1 MPIFLNTSLIVY
13 AENQECQTDD
23 ALAQMMQ
30 RCHGR
35 RHCAVKAGSK
45 IFGDPCP
52 EDTHKYLIVLYSCA
66 PVLNLSLFSSF
77 SHSAVSKSIFRK
89 PRRFPGLPPLP
100 SNRAPDGSSI
110 NGLGGGGGRGTGG
123 LEPVSGAPFR
133 TLQPS
138 FSDSSVSFSS
148 DAYNDSSY
156 NSYPNS
162 TASIPTGS
170 GSSDTSGLEKKHI
183 FIQYFVIG
191 CLIGIILSLI
201 SWVFHLKRKK
211 AKLKKKLRGSD
222 GTDGRQR
229 ANGVLAAVQE
239 ENRIDI
245 DEIWRSPPP
254 PSILNRVSPTEDDND
269 NTIWRSHTLPGS
281 RQLNSYYP

>member
-1 MPIFLNTSLIVY
+1 MSEPGGF
-13 AENQECQTDD
+13 
-23 ALAQMMQ
+23 
-30 RCHGR
+30 GR
-35 RHCAVKAGSK
+35 SK
-45 IFGDPCP
+45 
-52 EDTHKYLIVLYSCA
+52 VL
-66 PVLNLSLFSSF
+66 
-77 SHSAVSKSIFRK
+77 HVSKSIFRK

-100 SNRAPDGSSI
+100 SNRAPDGSS
-110 NGLGGGGGRGTGG
+110 NGLGAGGGGRGTGG

-162 TASIPTGS
+162 TALIPAGS
-170 GSSDTSGLEKKHI
+170 GSSDTSGLGDFVGSFMIFIEFLKEKKHI